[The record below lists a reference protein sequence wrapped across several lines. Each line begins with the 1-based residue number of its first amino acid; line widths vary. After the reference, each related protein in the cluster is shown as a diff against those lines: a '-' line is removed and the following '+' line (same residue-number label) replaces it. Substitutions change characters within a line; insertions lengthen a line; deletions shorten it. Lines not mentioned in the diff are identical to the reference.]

1 MAERLV
7 TALKQTSP
15 GRFTVE
21 FEGGGTMLSTLAAV
35 TDARLYV
42 GMTLTQEAYEE
53 LKRASSRALERE
65 KALELLSRR
74 PYSRKELKDK
84 LMRKGA
90 DEQSA
95 EDCLDWLQE
104 QGFLN
109 DGEYAGAVARH
120 YAAKGYGAGRVRSEL
135 QRRGIERELWD
146 DSLSQLP
153 DAGEQLDSF
162 LARRLKDPSDRDS
175 VRKLSAALFRR
186 GYSWEEI
193 RAALRRYDS
202 EITED
207 T

>member
-1 MAERLV
+1 MTERVV
-7 TALKQTSP
+7 TALRQTSP

-21 FEGGGTMLSTLAAV
+21 FEGGESLRSTLAAV

-42 GMTLTQEAYEE
+42 GMTLTQDAFEE

-65 KALELLSRR
+65 KALELLSHR

-84 LMRKGA
+84 LLRKGA
-90 DEQSA
+90 DEQNA
-95 EDCLDWLQE
+95 EDCLDWLQG
-104 QGFLN
+104 QGFLD

-135 QRRGIERELWD
+135 QRRGVGRELWD

-153 DAGEQLDSF
+153 EADDKLDSF
-162 LARRLKDPSDRDS
+162 IARRLKDPGDRDS
-175 VRKLSAALFRR
+175 VRKVSAALFRR

-202 EITED
+202 EFTEED
-207 T
+207 